1 MRGLPLLRELFAAR
15 TMDRRNFFKLVGTA
29 SGGVITG
36 ACGNQGRQIIPLL
49 VPEEEI
55 VPGIEEWHPS
65 VCRECSAGCGTIVR
79 VMESEREIEL
89 EGEKVRERIAAI
101 KKVEGNPLDTV
112 SGGRLCA
119 RGQAA
124 VQALY
129 HPDRLHGPQK
139 DSGVKGQPDFTA
151 VSWDDALGEA
161 ADLLRRAVQNNPG
174 GVVYLSRPEAGSR
187 AVVIDR
193 FLKALG
199 ARSASTTGLCDF
211 TIERKASELVYGWS
225 GLPVYE
231 IQEATCVLGLGAD
244 FLGGWVSPVF
254 YSRRFGHMQQ
264 GRPGLR
270 GKLVQAESRLSQT
283 GWGADE
289 WLPVAPGGEHALALA
304 IGHLLLREGWARS
317 AQAVPVA
324 VREVFE
330 SLDFDQAALI
340 AGIEP
345 RRIRRVAQELA
356 ESSAPLVVPGA
367 SIVRANS
374 LDAVVAGS
382 ALNILLGNV
391 GQQGG
396 VLAPATLP
404 EFQTSLPKFQ
414 DLNERLAGAEL
425 VLLDGVNPVYTSPS
439 CAELL
444 TKAKA
449 VISFSPFLD
458 DSSVY
463 ADLLLPDHAPL
474 ESSAVISPLAA
485 TGPSLTGAPA
495 FVRPLYETRSSEDV
509 LVDLAA
515 RVEKP
520 IQGYTA
526 ADAFRTVFESQQ
538 LSSEWQGGAEFAD
551 YCERQG
557 GWWPERE
564 PANAKPLLER
574 ISGLTEPEVEGEP
587 NEYPFYFQPYPS
599 LQFGEGSGANLP
611 WLQQMPDPAS
621 SAMWNLPVEI
631 DPRTA
636 AGLGVSNGDFVL
648 VFSPH
653 GSLEAPVYVHPAA
666 IPGVVGMAIGQ
677 GHVHYGRYASG
688 RGANPLSIVAAAR
701 EKTTGVPAFGSTRV
715 RLEKVSGK
723 RGLAQ
728 FSKVDRDIPP
738 QRS

>member
-1 MRGLPLLRELFAAR
+1 
-15 TMDRRNFFKLVGTA
+15 MDRRNFFKLVGTA

-36 ACGNQGRQIIPLL
+36 ACGNQARQLIPLL
-49 VPEEEI
+49 VPAEEI
-55 VPGIEEWHPS
+55 VPGIEEWHAS

-101 KKVEGNPLDTV
+101 KKVDGNPLDPV

-129 HPDRLHGPQK
+129 HPDRLQGPQK
-139 DSGVKGQPDFTA
+139 RSGAKGQPNFTPL
-151 VSWDDALGEA
+151 SWDDALGEA

-174 GVVYLSRPEAGSR
+174 GIVYLSRPEAGSR
-187 AVVIDR
+187 AVVIGR

-211 TIERKASELVYGWS
+211 TIERKASELVYDWS

-231 IQEATCVLGLGAD
+231 IQDATYLLGLGAD

-254 YSRRFGHMQQ
+254 YSRRFGHMRQ

-270 GKLVQAESRLSQT
+270 GKLVQAESRLSQS

-304 IGHLLLREGWARS
+304 IGHLLLKEGWARS

-330 SLDFDQAALI
+330 SLDFDQAAVI

-367 SIVRANS
+367 SIVRTNS

-396 VLAPATLP
+396 VLAPSMVP
-404 EFQTSLPKFQ
+404 EFETDRPNFQ

-425 VLLDGVNPVYTSPS
+425 VLLDGVNPVYTSPA

-444 TKAKA
+444 AKAKA
-449 VISFSPFLD
+449 VISFSPFIE

-463 ADLLLPDHAPL
+463 ADLLLPDHVPL
-474 ESSAVISPLAA
+474 ESSAVIAPSVT

-495 FVRPLYETRSSEDV
+495 FVRPLCETRSTEDV

-526 ADAFRTVFESQQ
+526 ADAFSAIFESQQ
-538 LSSEWQGGAEFAD
+538 LNSDWQSAAEFAD

-564 PANAKPLLER
+564 PANTEPVIEK
-574 ISGLTEPEVEGEP
+574 ISGLTEPEVEGESG
-587 NEYPFYFQPYPS
+587 EYPFHFQPYPS

-611 WLQQMPDPAS
+611 WLQQMPDPTS

-648 VFSPH
+648 VTSPH
-653 GSLEAPVYVHPAA
+653 GSLEAPAYVHPAA
-666 IPGVVGMAIGQ
+666 IPGVVSMAIGQ
-677 GHVHYGRYASG
+677 GHSHYGRYASG
-688 RGANPLSIVAAAR
+688 RGANPLAIVADVR
-701 EKTTGVPAFGSTRV
+701 EKTTGVPAFASTRV

-728 FSKVDRDIPP
+728 FSRVDRDVPP